1 MDRTKICGLTFTLL
15 ALLSGGC
22 GPKKPKVI
30 VGSKNFTEQVVL
42 GEIVAQHLERRLGR
56 PIERKLNLTGTLITY
71 QALQAGEIALY
82 PEYTGTIQAEILK
95 ETPGTEASIMWE
107 RVRNEM
113 HRVAQTEVFEPL
125 GIDNRFVMVA
135 RTSDAAQLKAA
146 TLSEAAQVKGGWRLG
161 VGYEFQSRSDG
172 MPLLNKY
179 HLPMAAAPR
188 SMDLGLL
195 FKALSEAKGHDDRGE
210 RHRRPAR
217 VSRFHR
223 ARGRSETFPAVSGV
237 PDGTRGRAGRR
248 ARPASRAKGTLRKVH
263 QRNHAQAQRAGGYRS
278 PSAARRRCGVSGER
292 RLEVI
297 PAHFRHG

>member
-1 MDRTKICGLTFTLL
+1 MLTAL
-15 ALLSGGC
+15 ALFSGGC
-22 GPKKPKVI
+22 GSRKPKLI

-95 ETPGTEASIMWE
+95 EPPGTEASIMFE
-107 RVRNEM
+107 RVRSEM

-125 GIDNRFVMVA
+125 GIDNRFVMVV
-135 RTSDAAQLKAA
+135 RSSDAVQNKVS
-146 TLSEAAQVKGGWRLG
+146 TLSEAAQVKDGWKLG

-179 HLPMAAAPR
+179 HLPMSAAPR

-195 FKALSEAKGHDDRGE
+195 FKALSEGKVTMIAANATDGPLASPDYTVLADDQKLFPPYQACLMVREDVLAAEPALRGALKE
-210 RHRRPAR
+210 LSGKFTNEVMRKLNAQVDVDHRQQRDVAAEFLA
-217 VSRFHR
+217 S
-223 ARGRSETFPAVSGV
+223 
-237 PDGTRGRAGRR
+237 AGL
-248 ARPASRAKGTLRKVH
+248 K
-263 QRNHAQAQRAGGYRS
+263 
-278 PSAARRRCGVSGER
+278 
-292 RLEVI
+292 
-297 PAHFRHG
+297 

>member
-1 MDRTKICGLTFTLL
+1 MDRTKICGLTLTLL
-15 ALLSGGC
+15 ALSGGC

-71 QALQAGEIALY
+71 QALQAGEIAMY

-95 ETPGTEASIMWE
+95 ETPGTEANIMWE

-125 GIDNRFVMVA
+125 GIDNRFVMVV
-135 RTSDAAQLKAA
+135 RSSDAAQHKVS
-146 TLSEAAQVKGGWRLG
+146 TLSEAAQVKDGWKLG

-179 HLPMAAAPR
+179 HLPMSAAPR

-195 FKALSEAKGHDDRGE
+195 FKALSEAKVTMIAANATDGPLASPDYTVLADDQKLFPPYQACLMVREDVLAAEPALRAALKELSGKFTNE
-210 RHRRPAR
+210 IMRKLNAQVDVDHRQQREVAAE
-217 VSRFHR
+217 FL
-223 ARGRSETFPAVSGV
+223 
-237 PDGTRGRAGRR
+237 
-248 ARPASRAKGTLRKVH
+248 ASVGLK
-263 QRNHAQAQRAGGYRS
+263 
-278 PSAARRRCGVSGER
+278 
-292 RLEVI
+292 
-297 PAHFRHG
+297 

>member
-1 MDRTKICGLTFTLL
+1 MTLTLL
-15 ALLSGGC
+15 ALSGGC

-95 ETPGTEASIMWE
+95 EPPGTEASIMFE
-107 RVRNEM
+107 RVRSEM

-125 GIDNRFVMVA
+125 GIDNRFVMVV
-135 RTSDAAQLKAA
+135 RSSDAVQNKVS
-146 TLSEAAQVKGGWRLG
+146 TLSEAAQVKDGWKLG

-179 HLPMAAAPR
+179 HLPMSAAPR

-195 FKALSEAKGHDDRGE
+195 FKALSEGKVTMIAANATDGPLASPDYTVLADDQKLFPPYQACLMVREDVLAAEPALRGALKE
-210 RHRRPAR
+210 LSGKFTNEVMRKLNAQVDVDHRQQRDVAAEFLA
-217 VSRFHR
+217 S
-223 ARGRSETFPAVSGV
+223 
-237 PDGTRGRAGRR
+237 AGL
-248 ARPASRAKGTLRKVH
+248 K
-263 QRNHAQAQRAGGYRS
+263 
-278 PSAARRRCGVSGER
+278 
-292 RLEVI
+292 
-297 PAHFRHG
+297 

>member
-1 MDRTKICGLTFTLL
+1 LTFTLL

-95 ETPGTEASIMWE
+95 ETPGSDASIMWE

-135 RTSDAAQLKAA
+135 RSSDAAQLKAA

-172 MPLLNKY
+172 MPVLNKY

-195 FKALSEAKGHDDRGE
+195 FKALSEAKVTMIAANATDGPLASPDFTGLADDQKLFPPYQACLMVREDVLAAEPALRAALKELSGKFTNE
-210 RHRRPAR
+210 IMRKLNAQVDIDHRQQRDVAAEFLT
-217 VSRFHR
+217 S
-223 ARGRSETFPAVSGV
+223 
-237 PDGTRGRAGRR
+237 AGL
-248 ARPASRAKGTLRKVH
+248 K
-263 QRNHAQAQRAGGYRS
+263 
-278 PSAARRRCGVSGER
+278 
-292 RLEVI
+292 
-297 PAHFRHG
+297 

>member
-1 MDRTKICGLTFTLL
+1 MDRTKICSLTLTLL
-15 ALLSGGC
+15 TLLSGGC
-22 GPKKPKVI
+22 GSKKPKVI

-95 ETPGTEASIMWE
+95 ETPGSDASIMFE

-125 GIDNRFVMVA
+125 GIDNRFVMVV
-135 RTSDAAQLKAA
+135 RSSDAAQQKVS
-146 TLSEAAQVKGGWRLG
+146 TLSEAAQVKDGWKLG

-179 HLPMAAAPR
+179 HLPMSAPPR

-195 FKALSEAKGHDDRGE
+195 FKAMSEGKVTMIAANATDGPLASPDFTVLADDQKLFPPYQACLMVREDVLAAEPALRTALKELSGKFTNEIMRKLNAQVDID
-210 RHRRPAR
+210 HRQQRDVAAEFLA
-217 VSRFHR
+217 S
-223 ARGRSETFPAVSGV
+223 
-237 PDGTRGRAGRR
+237 AGL
-248 ARPASRAKGTLRKVH
+248 K
-263 QRNHAQAQRAGGYRS
+263 
-278 PSAARRRCGVSGER
+278 
-292 RLEVI
+292 
-297 PAHFRHG
+297 

>member
-1 MDRTKICGLTFTLL
+1 MDRTKICGLILTLL
-15 ALLSGGC
+15 ALVAGGC
-22 GPKKPKVI
+22 GPKKPKLI

-71 QALQAGEIALY
+71 QALQSGEIALY
-82 PEYTGTIQAEILK
+82 PEYTGTVQAEILK

-113 HRVAQTEVFEPL
+113 HRVAQTEVLEPL

-135 RTSDAAQLKAA
+135 RTSDAVQLKAP
-146 TLSEAAQVKGGWRLG
+146 TLSEAAQVKGGWKLG

-195 FKALSEAKGHDDRGE
+195 FKALSEGRVTMIAANATDGPLASPDYTVLEDDQKIFPPYQACLMVREDVLAAEPALRAALKELSGKFTNE
-210 RHRRPAR
+210 IMRKLNAQVDVDHRQQRDVAAEFLA
-217 VSRFHR
+217 S
-223 ARGRSETFPAVSGV
+223 
-237 PDGTRGRAGRR
+237 AGL
-248 ARPASRAKGTLRKVH
+248 K
-263 QRNHAQAQRAGGYRS
+263 
-278 PSAARRRCGVSGER
+278 
-292 RLEVI
+292 
-297 PAHFRHG
+297 

>member
-1 MDRTKICGLTFTLL
+1 MDRTKICGLILALL
-15 ALLSGGC
+15 ALSGGC

-71 QALQAGEIALY
+71 QALQAGEIAMY

-125 GIDNRFVMVA
+125 GIDNRFVMVV
-135 RTSDAAQLKAA
+135 RSSDAAQHKVS
-146 TLSEAAQVKGGWRLG
+146 TLSEAAQVKDGWKLG

-179 HLPMAAAPR
+179 HLPMSAAPR

-195 FKALSEAKGHDDRGE
+195 FKALSEAKVTMIAANATDGPLASPDYTVLADDQKLFPPYQACLMVRDDVLAAEPALRAALKELSGKFTNE
-210 RHRRPAR
+210 IMRKLNAQVDVDHRQQRDVAAE
-217 VSRFHR
+217 FL
-223 ARGRSETFPAVSGV
+223 
-237 PDGTRGRAGRR
+237 
-248 ARPASRAKGTLRKVH
+248 ASVGLK
-263 QRNHAQAQRAGGYRS
+263 
-278 PSAARRRCGVSGER
+278 
-292 RLEVI
+292 
-297 PAHFRHG
+297 